1 MVKQQEIFLYLLYFY
16 KYMEYVIIIITFT
29 VVLVLLYGKYEPH
42 IDIIKRTN
50 KHTIILWYNKKVF
63 KDEIIRTYIKLFEYE
78 T

>member
-1 MVKQQEIFLYLLYFY
+1 
-16 KYMEYVIIIITFT
+16 MEYVIIIITFT
-29 VVLVLLYGKYEPH
+29 VVLVLLYSKYEPH

-63 KDEIIRTYIKLFEYE
+63 KGEVIRTYIKLFEYE